1 MISGTYTKNLVVDSI
16 GRVKL
21 SGGRIYMVLVNIS
34 YVLFGNSTG
43 NLDFAVYN
51 ADSGTYFKHWVV
63 TIKPVTSTSNENGNG
78 VIQTVLDLSGLS
90 TDTRIEVRFLPG
102 GTNNVSQIESTPS
115 VPPSLTIY
123 TIG

>member
-1 MISGTYTKNLVVDSI
+1 
-16 GRVKL
+16 
-21 SGGRIYMVLVNIS
+21 MVLVNIS
-34 YVLFGNSTG
+34 YVLFGDSTG

-51 ADSGTYFKHWVV
+51 ADSGTNFTRGA